1 MSFSILFYN
10 FYFVFGCQ
18 GTAAVQGIFLSMLKC
33 MDLPPGNANAIPLPR
48 FSSKREETSMNLRLQ
63 SITSLR
69 KKRLRSQAIE
79 LSSQAFEKM
88 YDLRTL
94 IITYGSLFF
103 NKHNVK
109 VHLSN
114 GDLDYL
120 SDELRYLHWESYPLG
135 VLPSSFDP
143 MNLVELDLS
152 SSNIKQLWEGR
163 TVRSNI
169 KVYVSLF

>member
-1 MSFSILFYN
+1 MAFSILFYN

-33 MDLPPGNANAIPLPR
+33 MDLH
-48 FSSKREETSMNLRLQ
+48 S
-63 SITSLR
+63 
-69 KKRLRSQAIE
+69 
-79 LSSQAFEKM
+79 SSQAFEKM

-94 IITYGSLFF
+94 IITYGSLFY
-103 NKHNVK
+103 KDNVK

-120 SDELRYLHWESYPLG
+120 PGELRYLHWESYPWE

-163 TVRSNI
+163 TVRSYI